1 MPTNPKV
8 FELREVS
15 YYYSEVNALEN
26 VTLAI
31 GKGERIA
38 VLGANGSGKST
49 LLRLLAGL
57 AFSSI
62 GSILFC
68 GKPLTEETFHDDTFA
83 FDFRHRVA
91 LIFQNPEAQ
100 LFNPSVF
107 DEVAFGP
114 LQLRW
119 SKAQIIER
127 VDAVLASLQI
137 EHLKHRAPH
146 RLSGGEKKRV
156 ALASVLVLDPE
167 VLLLDEP
174 TASLD
179 PQSQSRMVDFLIECG
194 GAKTVITC
202 THELHI
208 VEDIADRCVV
218 LKNGRVAGDGTPALI
233 LADENLLKETHLL
246 HSTAI
251 ATTLESST
259 RIHTCTTDTSTRT
272 WTNVAFNVRDGEQ
285 GRHDR
290 ARAYE

>member
-1 MPTNPKV
+1 MPTNPSI
-8 FELREVS
+8 FELHEVS
-15 YYYSEVNALEN
+15 YSYHSSEVSALEN

-57 AFSSI
+57 AFSSRGTI
-62 GSILFC
+62 SFC
-68 GKPLTEETFHDDTFA
+68 GKPLTAESFHDDTFA
-83 FDFRHRVA
+83 FGFRHRVA

-100 LFNPSVF
+100 LFNPTVF

-119 SKAQIIER
+119 PKAQIIER
-127 VDAVLASLQI
+127 VDAVLESLQI
-137 EHLKHRAPH
+137 EHLKDRAPH

-179 PQSQSRMVDFLIECG
+179 PQSQSRMVDFLIDCG
-194 GAKTVITC
+194 GVKTAITC

-218 LKNGRVAGDGTPALI
+218 LKNGRIAGDGTTAQI
-233 LADENLLKETHLL
+233 LANENLLKDTNLL
-246 HSTAI
+246 HSHRHRH
-251 ATTLESST
+251 SSGVVHSHSHLH
-259 RIHTCTTDTSTRT
+259 RGHEHIHQD
-272 WTNVAFNVRDGEQ
+272 
-285 GRHDR
+285 
-290 ARAYE
+290 